1 MRAAT
6 PGRMTVLVCALALAF
21 GPWATPGA
29 AEEPAES
36 ESVENPGRQAL
47 VGQWTLNADLSEDPR
62 EKMQEAMQKLR
73 QGGGGGRGGGMGGG
87 GGRGGGMGSG
97 GGRGGGMGGGG
108 GRGGGMDG
116 GGGRGGQEGRRP
128 PAPTFFSAKE
138 LTITHIAPAVAIV
151 EPDGLV
157 RTLQPDGEK
166 YQVEHGEGEV
176 KTRWKG
182 DRLVVETKTERA
194 KIKEAWS
201 VSPETGRLTVRLEF
215 EAGGGR
221 MPKIEVDRVYDPVER

>member
-1 MRAAT
+1 MRVAMPGGMAVLMCAA
-6 PGRMTVLVCALALAF
+6 ALAF

-29 AEEPAES
+29 AEEPAEP

-62 EKMQEAMQKLR
+62 EKMQEAMEKLR
-73 QGGGGGRGGGMGGG
+73 QGGGGGRGGGMGG
-87 GGRGGGMGSG
+87 G

-166 YQVEHGEGEV
+166 YQAEHSEGEV

-201 VSPETGRLTVRLEF
+201 VSPETGRLTVRLEL

>member
-1 MRAAT
+1 MRAAM
-6 PGRMTVLVCALALAF
+6 PGGMTVLVCALALAF
-21 GPWATPGA
+21 GSWATPGA

-62 EKMQEAMQKLR
+62 EKMQEAMEKLR
-73 QGGGGGRGGGMGGG
+73 GGGGGGRGGGMGGRGGRGGGMGGG
-87 GGRGGGMGSG
+87 GGRAGG
-97 GGRGGGMGGGG
+97 
-108 GRGGGMDG
+108 GGGMDG
-116 GGGRGGQEGRRP
+116 GGGRGGQEGRRL

-182 DRLVVETKTERA
+182 DALVVETKTERG
-194 KIKEAWS
+194 KMKETWS
-201 VSPETGRLTVRLEF
+201 GSPQTGLLTVKLEI
-215 EAGGGR
+215 EPGGGR
-221 MPKIEVDRVYDPVER
+221 MPKVEVRRVYDPAE